1 MTMKTLKYRVKF
13 VTPAFLGNAFQKGQW
28 RVPPFKA
35 LLRQWWRVAYAHEVG
50 YDWKELH
57 NIEARIFGAAS
68 DDGNGKTGKSLISMR
83 LSDWNESTTN
93 KWTFKDARVAHPEVG
108 SGGMK
113 IGSHLYLGYGPLEYS
128 KGTAV
133 KGTKDSEPISFIVPH
148 SSADITIMCRNR
160 INGLEDTLKLMQW
173 FGTIGG
179 RSRNGWGSF
188 VLSPVDGTEKISEF
202 PSSKD
207 EFEKEYGSILRPLDK
222 CLTLDWPHAIGMD
235 KKGPLVWKTEPKNSW
250 EEVMKDLAEIK
261 IAFRTAL
268 PFTVSNM
275 AEDRHIL
282 AYPVTRHNV
291 LGNNDRLANQIR
303 FKIMKT
309 GNKYHGLIYHLP
321 AKCPLKGVG
330 HISEIGVWQK
340 VHNQLDAR
348 SGRFV

>member
-1 MTMKTLKYRVKF
+1 MKMKTLRYRVKF
-13 VTPAFLGNAFQKGQW
+13 ITPAFLGNAFQKGQW

-35 LLRQWWRVAYAHEVG
+35 LLRQWWRVAYAHEVD
-50 YDWKELH
+50 YNWKELH
-57 NIEARIFGAAS
+57 GIEARIFGAAS
-68 DDGNGKTGKSLISMR
+68 DDGNGGTAKSLISMR

-133 KGTKDSEPISFIVPH
+133 KGTKDSEPISFVVPH

-188 VLSPVDGTEKISEF
+188 LLSPIDGTENIPNL
-202 PSSKD
+202 PSSKN
-207 EFEKEYGSILRPLDK
+207 ELEKECGDILQPLKD
-222 CLTLDWPHAIGMD
+222 CLKLDWPHAIGMD
-235 KKGPLVWKTEPKNSW
+235 KKGPLVWKTEPKSSW

-261 IAFRTAL
+261 IAFRTTF
-268 PFTVSNM
+268 PFTGSSM
-275 AEDRHIL
+275 PEERHIL
-282 AYPVTRHNV
+282 AYPVTNHNV
-291 LGNNDRLANQIR
+291 LGNSDRLANQLR
-303 FKIMKT
+303 FKVIQEDV
-309 GNKYHGLIYHLP
+309 KYAGLIYHLP
-321 AKCPLKGVG
+321 AKCPLPNTA
-330 HISEIGVWQK
+330 HINQQAVWETT
-340 VHNQLDAR
+340 HNILDSRAKR
-348 SGRFV
+348 I